1 MDATILPKPLSRSGE
16 LIMLQTTLRTFAL
29 TATLLTAPAW
39 GNEGFTNRDFRG
51 DYAIHLDGVL
61 TSPGTSAVAAYDA
74 AVGRFTADGAGN
86 ITQGTRTLSANGT
99 IIDETFNCTYN
110 VNRDG
115 TGTATCAFSVFGL
128 TTLDIVLANDGDEFY
143 FNVTS
148 MPSTSGKPVLQ
159 GVGKRQSLGNERGD
173 HG

>member
-1 MDATILPKPLSRSGE
+1 MF
-16 LIMLQTTLRTFAL
+16 QTTLRNIAL
-29 TATLLTAPAW
+29 TATLLTTPAW
-39 GNEGFTNRDFRG
+39 ADEGFTNHDFEG

-61 TSPGTSAVAAYDA
+61 TSPGASSVAAYDA

-99 IIDETFNCTYN
+99 IIDETFTCTYN
-110 VNRDG
+110 VNPDG

-159 GVGKRQSLGNERGD
+159 GVGIRQSPSRHRGD
-173 HG
+173 RG